1 MKNISKY
8 IIGLSVLAGLMFSCK
23 EDEPTIS
30 GFSLDKE
37 EITIADPNGET
48 ALINVSTD
56 AEWQA
61 STEATWLQLA
71 PGNGI
76 GSATVEVKA
85 DSSILASIRETQIQ
99 FLAKGIGVKTVK
111 VKQFGYK
118 EEISLDKNEL
128 GIESTAPYEDRF
140 FNVTVTANVNFSVQ
154 IPEEAKSWIE
164 FPSNQEIDLDYG
176 ERPRTGKLRFNWKF
190 NTKEEDRTAEIRFVP
205 EDSEAETVVL
215 KVTQEH
221 APILTDDRAGDSLAV
236 LAIYQGMNGM
246 FGWDATEN
254 MRNWKTVTLWK
265 ATDKID
271 GKKIPA
277 EMVGRIR
284 SASFRLF
291 DTKESIPYQVTQ
303 LRFAESLTFYSN
315 ANREIKKI
323 ELGSDICTL
332 LKGHPLNTGK
342 DGKAKSYLK
351 YLNISAFGVTKLPS
365 DFESETLEALELN
378 SSNFTDN
385 SWLRQV
391 NATKLPALK
400 YLSISNMRIKS
411 VVNDL
416 SLDDLGFR
424 WETGFG
430 NNGMAYNSKNDRD
443 AFIDFLKWEKLE
455 YLTLSVNLLEGELP
469 TDEDLQQPPYNFAA
483 YQDSDFESV
492 SDTIKDGQRFMVDH
506 KITKVWPNMKALYM
520 NLNFLTGKLPN
531 WLLYHPYLEFWN
543 PYSRLFQQEIK
554 GKNSLGET
562 VGFTGGEPRS
572 MRDYSNFTE
581 ELGYDDFV
589 SKNSYYS
596 VYPKM
601 DPNYNGE
608 TK

>member
-8 IIGLSVLAGLMFSCK
+8 IIGLSVLAGIMCSCK
-23 EDEPTIS
+23 EDQPTIA

-48 ALINVSTD
+48 ALVNVSTES
-56 AEWQA
+56 EWQA
-61 STEATWLQLA
+61 STEATWLQVT
-71 PGNGI
+71 PGNGV
-76 GSATVEVKA
+76 GSAAVEVKA
-85 DSSILASIRETQIQ
+85 DSSILASIREGQIQ
-99 FLAKGIGVKTVK
+99 FLAKGIGVKVLK

-118 EEISLDKNEL
+118 KEIALEKNEIN
-128 GIESTAPYEDRF
+128 IESSAPYEERF
-140 FNVTVTANVNFSVQ
+140 FNINVTANVNFTVQ

-164 FPSNQEIDLDYG
+164 FPSDQQIDLDYG
-176 ERPRTGKLRFNWKF
+176 ERPRTGKLRFNWSI
-190 NTKEEDRTAEIRFVP
+190 NTKEEDRTAEIKFVP
-205 EDSEAETVVL
+205 KDGEAETVVL
-215 KVTQEH
+215 KVIQEH
-221 APILTDDRAGDSLAV
+221 APILTDNRAGDSLAV
-236 LAIYQGMNGM
+236 LAIYQSMNGM

-254 MRNWKTVTLWK
+254 MRNWKNVTLWK
-265 ATDKID
+265 ANDKVD
-271 GKKIPA
+271 GKKIPS

-284 SASFRLF
+284 TASFNLF

-303 LRFAESLTFYSN
+303 LRFAESLIFFSN

-342 DGKAKSYLK
+342 DGKPKSYLK
-351 YLNISAFGVTKLPS
+351 HLNISAYGVVKLPN
-365 DFESETLEALELN
+365 DFESQTLEYLELN
-378 SSNFTDN
+378 SANFTDN
-385 SWLRQV
+385 AWLRQV
-391 NATKLPALK
+391 NSTKFPALK
-400 YLSISNMRIKS
+400 ALSLTNMRIKS

-416 SLDDLGFR
+416 SMEGLGFR
-424 WETGFG
+424 WETRFG
-430 NNGMAYNSKNDRD
+430 NNGMAYNSQNDRN
-443 AFIDFLKWEKLE
+443 AFVDLMKWDNLE
-455 YLTLSVNLLEGELP
+455 YLSLSVNWLEGELP
-469 TDEDLQQPPYNFAA
+469 SDEELQQPPYNFAA
-483 YQDSDFESV
+483 YQDADFASV
-492 SDTIKDGQRFMVDH
+492 SDTIKDAQRFLVDH
-506 KITKVWPNMKALYM
+506 KITKVWPKMKTLSL

-531 WLLYHPYLEFWN
+531 WLLYHPYLDFWN
-543 PYSRLFQQEIK
+543 PYSLLFQQEIK

-601 DPNYNGE
+601 DPNNSE
-608 TK
+608 KTK